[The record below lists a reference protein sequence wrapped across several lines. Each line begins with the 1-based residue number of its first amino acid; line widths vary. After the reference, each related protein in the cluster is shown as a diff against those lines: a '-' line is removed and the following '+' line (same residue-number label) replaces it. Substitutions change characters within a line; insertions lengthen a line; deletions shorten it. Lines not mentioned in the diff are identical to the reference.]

1 MIHHYGIT
9 QQGTYHVEKGI
20 VCQDAHNFKL
30 INDHFAI
37 AAVADGLGSESHS
50 DVASQTAVSISVEHC
65 ANSIQ
70 ENDAEEKILS
80 IIKESFLKSLEEI
93 NKIAISNNDDVDQYD
108 TTLVVAVYINGN
120 VYFGNAGDSGIVV
133 LNKNG
138 RYESLTIQQ
147 RDEDGHVFPLWFGE
161 EKWVFG
167 KKENVASVFMATDGM
182 YETLFPFLLKGTDN
196 PLYVA
201 LAHYMMS
208 DECVG
213 FTNQPAEDVQQKM
226 EEFIANIPGNQVND
240 DKTVLVMSDSN
251 IIPER
256 LEDDYYKSPDWVEL
270 KKKHD
275 EEYRRMAY
283 PNMYKEDNKE

>member
-1 MIHHYGIT
+1 MIYHYGTT

-20 VCQDAHNFKL
+20 VCQDAHSFKL
-30 INDHFAI
+30 INEHFAI

-50 DVASQTAVSISVEHC
+50 DIASQTAVKISVEHC

-70 ENDAEEKILS
+70 ENDTEEKILS
-80 IIKESFLKSLEEI
+80 IIKESFSKSLEEI
-93 NKIAISNNDDVDQYD
+93 NIIATSNNDDIDQYD
-108 TTLVVAVYINGN
+108 TTLVVVVYINGN
-120 VYFGNAGDSGIVV
+120 VYFGNAGDSGVVV

-138 RYESLTIQQ
+138 KYEALTTQQ

-182 YETLFPFLLKGTDN
+182 YETLFPFLLKGTDD

-213 FTNQPAEDVQQKM
+213 FTSQPAEDIQQKM
-226 EEFIANIPGNQVND
+226 EDFIANIPGNQVND
-240 DKTVLVMSDSN
+240 DKTVLVMYDSN
-251 IIPER
+251 IIPEK
-256 LEDDYYKSPDWVEL
+256 LEDDYYKSPNWVEL

-275 EEYRRMAY
+275 EEYRRLAY
-283 PNMYKEDNKE
+283 PNMYKENSKE

>member
-1 MIHHYGIT
+1 MIYHYGTT

-30 INDHFAI
+30 INEHFAI

-50 DVASQTAVSISVEHC
+50 DIASQTAVKISVEHC
-65 ANSIQ
+65 ASNIQ
-70 ENDAEEKILS
+70 ENDTEDKILS
-80 IIKESFLKSLEEI
+80 IIKESFSKSLEEI
-93 NKIAISNNDDVDQYD
+93 NKTAISNNDDVDQYD

-240 DKTVLVMSDSN
+240 DKTVLVMYDSN

>member
-1 MIHHYGIT
+1 MIYHYGTT

-30 INDHFAI
+30 INEHFAI

-50 DVASQTAVSISVEHC
+50 DIASQTAVKISVEYC
-65 ANSIQ
+65 ATNIQ
-70 ENDAEEKILS
+70 ENDSEEKILS
-80 IIKESFLKSLEEI
+80 TIKESFSKSLEEI
-93 NKIAISNNDDVDQYD
+93 NKIATSNNDEVDQYD
-108 TTLVVAVYINGN
+108 TTLVVVAYINGD

-138 RYESLTIQQ
+138 KYESLTTQQ

-167 KKENVASVFMATDGM
+167 HRENVASVFMATDGM

-213 FTNQPAEDVQQKM
+213 FTKEPAEEVQQKM
-226 EEFIANIPGNQVND
+226 ESFIANIPGNQVND
-240 DKTVLVMSDSN
+240 DKTVLVMYNSN
-251 IIPER
+251 IIPEK
-256 LEDDYYKSPDWVEL
+256 LDDDYYKAPDWVAL

-275 EEYRRMAY
+275 EEYRRLAY
-283 PNMYKEDNKE
+283 PNMYKEENKE

>member
-1 MIHHYGIT
+1 MIYHYGTT

-20 VCQDAHNFKL
+20 VCQDAHSFKL
-30 INDHFAI
+30 INEHFAI

-50 DVASQTAVSISVEHC
+50 DIASQTAVKISVEHC
-65 ANSIQ
+65 ANNIQ
-70 ENDAEEKILS
+70 ENDTEEKILS
-80 IIKESFLKSLEEI
+80 IIKESFSKSLEEI
-93 NKIAISNNDDVDQYD
+93 NIIATSNNDDIDQYD
-108 TTLVVAVYINGN
+108 TTLVVVVYINGN
-120 VYFGNAGDSGIVV
+120 VYFGNAGDSGVVV

-138 RYESLTIQQ
+138 KYEALTTQQ

-182 YETLFPFLLKGTDN
+182 YETLFPFLLKGTDD

-213 FTNQPAEDVQQKM
+213 FTSQPAEDIQQKM
-226 EEFIANIPGNQVND
+226 EDFIANIPGNQVND
-240 DKTVLVMSDSN
+240 DKTVLVMYDSN
-251 IIPER
+251 IIPEK

-275 EEYRRMAY
+275 EEYRRLAY
-283 PNMYKEDNKE
+283 PNMYKKDNKE

>member
-1 MIHHYGIT
+1 MIYHYGTT

-20 VCQDAHNFKL
+20 VCQDAHSFKL
-30 INDHFAI
+30 INEHFAI

-50 DVASQTAVSISVEHC
+50 DIASQTAVKISVEHC

-70 ENDAEEKILS
+70 ENDTEEKILS
-80 IIKESFLKSLEEI
+80 IIKESFSKSLEEI
-93 NKIAISNNDDVDQYD
+93 NIIATSNNDDIDQYD
-108 TTLVVAVYINGN
+108 TTLVVVVYINGN
-120 VYFGNAGDSGIVV
+120 VYFGNAGDSGVVV

-138 RYESLTIQQ
+138 KYEALTTQQ

-182 YETLFPFLLKGTDN
+182 YETLFPFLLKGTDD

-213 FTNQPAEDVQQKM
+213 FTSQPAEDIQQKM
-226 EEFIANIPGNQVND
+226 EDFIANIPGNQVND
-240 DKTVLVMSDSN
+240 DKTVLVMYDSN
-251 IIPER
+251 IIPEK

-275 EEYRRMAY
+275 EEYRRLAY
-283 PNMYKEDNKE
+283 PNMYKKDNKE

>member
-1 MIHHYGIT
+1 MIYHYGTT

-20 VCQDAHNFKL
+20 VCQDAHSFKL
-30 INDHFAI
+30 INEHFAI

-50 DVASQTAVSISVEHC
+50 DIASQTAVKISVEHC

-70 ENDAEEKILS
+70 ENDTEEKILS
-80 IIKESFLKSLEEI
+80 IIKESFSKSLEEI
-93 NKIAISNNDDVDQYD
+93 NIIATSNNDDIDQYD
-108 TTLVVAVYINGN
+108 TTLVVVVYINGN
-120 VYFGNAGDSGIVV
+120 VYFGNAGDSGVVV

-138 RYESLTIQQ
+138 KYEALTTQQ

-182 YETLFPFLLKGTDN
+182 YETLFPFLLKGTDD

-213 FTNQPAEDVQQKM
+213 FTSQPAEDIQQKM
-226 EEFIANIPGNQVND
+226 EDFIANIPGNQVND
-240 DKTVLVMSDSN
+240 DKTVLVMYDSN
-251 IIPER
+251 IIPEK
-256 LEDDYYKSPDWVEL
+256 LEDDYYKSPNWVEL

-275 EEYRRMAY
+275 EEYRRLAY
-283 PNMYKEDNKE
+283 PNMYKKDNKE